1 MTLDSHQ
8 TLALGGAMLLVGQI
22 VRRAVP
28 PLARYNVPGPVIGGL
43 LAAAAVYASR
53 VAASR
58 WGWDELVLDD
68 GFRTPAQNAFFT
80 AIGFGASYAL
90 LKRGGLLVAGLL
102 ALTAIGAVLQNAV
115 GAGLATTMG
124 QPALL
129 GVLCGSVTLTGGPA
143 TGLAFAPDFERAGVV
158 GADVIAL
165 TAAMA
170 GIIVAGI
177 LGAPLG
183 TLLIARR
190 PRQKETSGPP
200 APAASDV
207 VEDRFPPRE
216 VAVPAGEDRGSFVLI
231 KMAAFILI
239 AMWIGGGLS
248 VWLEEQGIKLPSYIG
263 AMIVAATVRNLDD
276 ATGWFGISPRVMDDL
291 GNLAL
296 AFFLV
301 VALMTLE
308 LWKLSAVAVP
318 LGVILAV
325 QIVLM
330 ALVCAWPVFQLM
342 GRDYD
347 AAVITSGYYGFMIG
361 TTPVA
366 MANMDSLVRR
376 FGPSPRAFLVV
387 PIVGTIFLDF
397 VNALLIQA
405 SLDVLS

>member
-1 MTLDSHQ
+1 
-8 TLALGGAMLLVGQI
+8 
-22 VRRAVP
+22 
-28 PLARYNVPGPVIGGL
+28 
-43 LAAAAVYASR
+43 
-53 VAASR
+53 
-58 WGWDELVLDD
+58 
-68 GFRTPAQNAFFT
+68 
-80 AIGFGASYAL
+80 
-90 LKRGGLLVAGLL
+90 
-102 ALTAIGAVLQNAV
+102 
-115 GAGLATTMG
+115 
-124 QPALL
+124 L

-143 TGLAFAPDFERAGVV
+143 TGLAFAPDFEAAGVV

-165 TAAMA
+165 TAAMT
-170 GIIVAGI
+170 GIIVAGMI
-177 LGAPLG
+177 GAPLG
-183 TLLIARR
+183 TLLIERR
-190 PRQKETSGPP
+190 PRRNESPETP

-207 VEDRFPPRE
+207 VEERFPPRE

-231 KMAAFILI
+231 KMAAYMLI

-248 VWLEEQGIKLPSYIG
+248 VWLEQQGIKLPSYIG
-263 AMIVAATVRNLDD
+263 AMIVAATARNLDD

-318 LGVILAV
+318 LAVILAV

-330 ALVCAWPVFQLM
+330 ALVCAWPVFQLL
-342 GRDYD
+342 GRGYD
-347 AAVITSGYYGFMIG
+347 AAVITSGFYGFMIG

-366 MANMDSLVRR
+366 MANMDSLTRR
-376 FGPSPRAFLVV
+376 YGPSPRAFLVV

-405 SLDVLS
+405 SLDLLT

>member
-8 TLALGGAMLLVGQI
+8 TLALGGAMLLVGQA

-43 LAAAAVYASR
+43 IAAAAVYASTIGEQ
-53 VAASR
+53 R
-58 WGWDELVLDD
+58 WEWDRLVLDD
-68 GFRTPAQNAFFT
+68 GFRVPAQNAFFT

-90 LKRGGLLVAGLL
+90 LKRGGQLVAGLL
-102 ALTAIGAVLQNAV
+102 ALTAVGAVLQNVV
-115 GAGLATTMG
+115 GASLATIMG

-143 TGLAFAPDFERAGVV
+143 TGLAFAEKFKEAGVS

-165 TAAMA
+165 TAAMT
-170 GIIVAGI
+170 GIIVAGMI
-177 LGAPLG
+177 GAPLG
-183 TLLIARR
+183 TLLIERRARKVR
-190 PRQKETSGPP
+190 AGTSTL
-200 APAASDV
+200 AASDL
-207 VEDRFPPRE
+207 VEALLPPRE
-216 VAVPAGEDRGSFVLI
+216 VAVPPGEDRGSFVLI
-231 KMAAFILI
+231 KMAAYVLI

-248 VWLEEQGIKLPSYIG
+248 LWLDEHGMNLPSYIG
-263 AMIVAATVRNLDD
+263 AMLVAAAVRNVDD

-318 LGVILAV
+318 LAVILTV

-330 ALVCAWPVFQLM
+330 ALLCAWPVFRLM
-342 GRDYD
+342 GRNYD

-376 FGPSPRAFLVV
+376 YGPSPRAFLVV
-387 PIVGTIFLDF
+387 PIVGTIILDF
-397 VNALLIQA
+397 MNVLLIETSIQ
-405 SLDVLS
+405 LLR